1 MPESQFFAQVPK
13 HWLRLTPQ
21 DDFLKVAAAVPVAL
35 AGALKG
41 WNGTWERMG
50 QSEEELVLMSDMLRD
65 ARFLSCGDSAL
76 CVEFS
81 REVDEQAN
89 TVALALASALDAE
102 PPAGMQEALPT
113 YRSVLVAY
121 DPLVTSA
128 REMTDHIR
136 TCLTRIRPSDELGR
150 RVEIPVYY
158 GGDAC
163 LDLDE
168 LAEIKG
174 MDREELI
181 ALHMSVEY
189 RVYMIGFAPGFA
201 YLGGL
206 PMRLATPRKP
216 VPRQMVPAGA
226 IGIGG
231 KQASVNS
238 VAGPSA
244 WHFIGQ
250 TPLRLFDPRRADP
263 FLLDAGDN
271 LRFRRI
277 DEAEFEDLSARVSRG
292 ESPNVIR
299 ETAL

>member
-1 MPESQFFAQVPK
+1 MI
-13 HWLRLTPQ
+13 
-21 DDFLKVAAAVPVAL
+21 
-35 AGALKG
+35 
-41 WNGTWERMG
+41 
-50 QSEEELVLMSDMLRD
+50 SDMLRD
-65 ARFLSCGDSAL
+65 ARFLNCGDSAI

-81 REVDEQAN
+81 RDVDERAN

-102 PPAGMQEALPT
+102 PPEGMQEALPT

-128 REMTDHIR
+128 REMTAHIR
-136 TCLTRIRPSDELGR
+136 TCLTRIRPSDQLGR
-150 RVEIPVYY
+150 RIEIPVYY

-163 LDLDE
+163 LDLDD
-168 LAEIKG
+168 LVKTKG

-206 PMRLATPRKP
+206 PQQLAMPRKP
-216 VPRQMVPAGA
+216 VPRQLVPAGA

-231 KQASVNS
+231 EQASVNS

-250 TPLRLFDPRRADP
+250 TPLRLFDPRRSDP
-263 FLLDAGDN
+263 FLLDAGDS
-271 LRFRRI
+271 LWFRRI
-277 DEAEFEDLSARVSRG
+277 DEVEFEDLSARVFRG
-292 ESPNVIR
+292 ESPDVIR
-299 ETAL
+299 ETTV